1 MAGSN
6 NKKII
11 VAKDL
16 TRQKIHVSSFRRNIR
31 YALTIFNKG
40 EIMSKKSRRPNRVK
54 QLAQRKINKKAEKIL
69 RQQQR
74 AEGFI
79 SPKHVTITNCK
90 CWYESVE
97 EEIDERI

>member
-1 MAGSN
+1 
-6 NKKII
+6 
-11 VAKDL
+11 
-16 TRQKIHVSSFRRNIR
+16 
-31 YALTIFNKG
+31 
-40 EIMSKKSRRPNRVK
+40 MSKKSRRPNRVK

-97 EEIDERI
+97 EEIDERIT